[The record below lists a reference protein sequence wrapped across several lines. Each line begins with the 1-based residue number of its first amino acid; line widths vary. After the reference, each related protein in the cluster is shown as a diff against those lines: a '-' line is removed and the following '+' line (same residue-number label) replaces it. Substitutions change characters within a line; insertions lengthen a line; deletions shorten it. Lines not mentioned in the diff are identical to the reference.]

1 MSGETKLTARS
12 ALSVLRNAPYRRYII
27 GSAISDTGTWMQ
39 IMAQGY
45 VMSTLTTKA
54 VWLGMANLAA
64 GLPMLAL
71 TMVGGSAADKYDKRK
86 ILLIT
91 QFVQIALAV
100 GIGYLVWKGEI
111 AIWHVL
117 TFAAIL
123 GVSNSFEMPTLSA
136 LIPELV
142 KREQI
147 PSGIAIDRSVFHG
160 SRVVGPTIGGIL
172 ISAWGTASAFFANA
186 ISFVALI
193 VALLSLP
200 PRAKGSAEEE
210 QKRTTGFKD
219 GFRFVANDKP
229 SLAMI
234 MLIATQSVCIF
245 PIITVMMPLYVRMVF
260 GLGRADRLGFLL
272 GASAV
277 GSLVGSI
284 FLIGLARE
292 KRVPLMILCALG
304 VTGAIL
310 GLSLGPTFYVAT
322 ALLVVNSLGLA
333 TNFGLASTIVQE
345 RAPDYLR
352 GRVSAVFMLSF
363 VGLMP
368 IAGLGVT
375 SLSDF
380 IGMKTALAIAAI
392 IYGIITILV
401 LARVREECSQ
411 PGITET
417 HLTTPASPAA
427 ATVQRIFKFQ
437 APKAAATFGD

>member
-1 MSGETKLTARS
+1 MSAEPKLTARS
-12 ALSVLRNAPYRRYII
+12 ALGVLRNAAFRRYII

-39 IMAQGY
+39 VMAQGY

-54 VWLGMANLAA
+54 LWLGMANLAA

-86 ILLIT
+86 ILLAT
-91 QFVQIALAV
+91 QFVQIALAI
-100 GIGYLVWKGEI
+100 GIGLLVWTGRIE
-111 AIWHVL
+111 IWHIL
-117 TFAAIL
+117 AFAAIL

-172 ISAWGTASAFFANA
+172 ISVWGTASAFFTNA
-186 ISFVALI
+186 ITFVALI
-193 VALLSLP
+193 IALLSLP
-200 PRAKGSAEEE
+200 ARRKGSDEEE
-210 QKRTTGFKD
+210 EMRRSGMKD
-219 GFRFVANDKP
+219 GFRFVANDRP
-229 SLAMI
+229 SFAMI
-234 MLIATQSVCIF
+234 ILIATQSVCIF
-245 PIITVMMPLYVRMVF
+245 PIITVMMPLYVRVIL
-260 GLGRADRLGFLL
+260 GLGPDRLGFLM

-277 GSLVGSI
+277 GSVVGSI

-292 KRVPLMILCALG
+292 RRVPLMIVCALG
-304 VTGAIL
+304 VTGAIFGL
-310 GLSLGPTFYVAT
+310 GLGPSFYVAT
-322 ALLVVNSLGLA
+322 ALLIVNSLGLA

-380 IGMKTALAIAAI
+380 IGMPKALAIAAI
-392 IYGIITILV
+392 VYGIITILV
-401 LARVREECSQ
+401 LVRVRKECSG
-411 PGITET
+411 PGECKAE
-417 HLTTPASPAA
+417 LTTPTPSTI
-427 ATVQRIFKFQ
+427 ATS
-437 APKAAATFGD
+437 A

>member
-210 QKRTTGFKD
+210 EKRTTGFKD

-411 PGITET
+411 PGRTET

-427 ATVQRIFKFQ
+427 ATV
-437 APKAAATFGD
+437 P